1 MIILKRNR
9 SVLTTASGVALT
21 RRHFVQGTAT
31 LAGGLA
37 GGVLPLAQWAEA
49 ATTQKPNAAAAPTPV
64 SYDPRTQ
71 SVNYLT
77 SVKNQDSPSP
87 CNSCTAFAVV
97 ATVEATFNKG
107 KNKSG
112 AKGPDLDE
120 LDLFSHPGPPGGCA
134 TTHWWP
140 KEALQYCQNTGLKWE
155 TGTNPKVKIAAPTP
169 LLDDSNMNKT
179 QSDMK
184 DWIFKN
190 GPVVAV
196 MVQYEDFAD
205 FGKAWAAAHGTQ
217 SNPNVYAPSKKAP
230 GKIVGG
236 HTISIVGYTAND
248 HWICKNSWGSAWN
261 GDGYVRIAQ
270 GKQNGIGET
279 YIDRIDVWGVSV
291 LP

>member
-1 MIILKRNR
+1 
-9 SVLTTASGVALT
+9 
-21 RRHFVQGTAT
+21 
-31 LAGGLA
+31 
-37 GGVLPLAQWAEA
+37 LPISEWPDAQ
-49 ATTQKPNAAAAPTPV
+49 AAAPKQNVAANPPP
-64 SYDPRTQ
+64 SYDPRSQ

-87 CNSCTAFAVV
+87 CNACTAFAVV
-97 ATVEATFNKG
+97 ATVEATFNKS

-120 LDLFSHPGPPGGCA
+120 LDLFSNPGPPGGCG

-140 KEALQYCQNTGLKWE
+140 KEALSYCQTTGLKWE
-155 TGTNPKVKIAAPTP
+155 SGTNPRVKIAAPTT

-179 QSDMK
+179 QTAMK
-184 DWIFKN
+184 DWIFN
-190 GPVVAV
+190 RGPLIAI
-196 MVQYEDFAD
+196 MVQYEDFYD
-205 FGKAWAAAHGTQ
+205 FGKTWSAAHGTQ
-217 SNPNVYAPSKKAP
+217 PNPNVYAPSKKAP

-236 HTISIVGYTAND
+236 HAISIVGYTGND
-248 HWICKNSWGSAWN
+248 HWICKNSWGGTWN

-270 GKQNGIGET
+270 GKQNGLGET